1 MAERPAHSKLN
12 RTGAWKRDDM
22 RHAPKHDRQQ
32 QKRPGGEVFATGL
45 NYSLYSIPRK
55 MTAAGAAKPQAAGRL
70 GFQVA
75 ERDIDVGKTR
85 VQDTAPIAAAAA
97 RAAIGFGSP
106 LALDA
111 AG

>member
-22 RHAPKHDRQQ
+22 RHAPKHDRQE

-55 MTAAGAAKPQAAGRL
+55 MTAAGAAKPQAL
-70 GFQVA
+70 GFQIA
-75 ERDIDVGKTR
+75 ERDIDVGKTGI
-85 VQDTAPIAAAAA
+85 QDTAPIAAAAA
-97 RAAIGFGSP
+97 RAAIG
-106 LALDA
+106 
-111 AG
+111 